1 MSKNFYLS
9 IFFGFFFNVI
19 LCQNPIEWIT
29 NTEKINDSTYNLTTT
44 AKIENNWRLY
54 SQYNEEGGAILTEF
68 VFSDSLIIKNYSKVI
83 EPEPITKFDP
93 VFNLDQ
99 SYFVNQVTFNQ
110 RIVLSDNDVDFVN
123 QTVYYQVCDDR
134 VCIFQEQDL
143 MFNLSGVSN
152 LNRTVFDYKSVK
164 SELVINFNN
173 KELISSGQDI
183 SSSYISNNYLNL
195 FILGFLGGVLALL
208 TPCVFPMIPLTVSFF
223 SSKGSLGKFLSVMYG
238 LFIVFIY
245 LSLSLPFYFI
255 ENINPQIFNQISTSP
270 ILNFLFFLVF
280 ILFALSLF
288 GLFEITLPSSWTNK
302 IDNASNISTGMI
314 STFFM
319 ALTLCLVSFSCTGPI
334 LGSLLVGS
342 ITSQS
347 GALDLTFGMLGF
359 GVSLALPFT
368 FLAISPNSLKV
379 LPKSGIW
386 LSRVKVILGFIELAL
401 AFKFL
406 SNADLILELGLLKRE
421 VFIIIWILISLSCLL
436 YLINSLRFKRSLIL
450 YLLIVFFSYS
460 TINLSLG
467 VKEKSSYKLALLSGL
482 LPPTF
487 YTVYE
492 NNNGCPLG
500 LNCFKDFEKGL
511 LESKYTNKPMLIDFT
526 GWACANCRRVEE
538 NTWSKNDIYNMIND
552 EFILISLYVDDRSKL
567 LNNKNI
573 NLTDKNGNVKT
584 LENEGEK
591 WSAFQTLNFN
601 INSQPYYVL
610 VSPSLD
616 ILNSPIQ
623 YTDTQTYRD
632 WFKEGLDNFKDN
644 N

>member
-68 VFSDSLIIKNYSKVI
+68 IFSDSLIIKNYSKVI

-143 MFNLSGVSN
+143 MFNLSGISN
-152 LNRTVFDYKSVK
+152 LNKTVFDYNSVK

-223 SSKGSLGKFLSVMYG
+223 SSKGSSGKFLSVMYG

-319 ALTLCLVSFSCTGPI
+319 ALTLCLVS
-334 LGSLLVGS
+334 
-342 ITSQS
+342 
-347 GALDLTFGMLGF
+347 
-359 GVSLALPFT
+359 
-368 FLAISPNSLKV
+368 
-379 LPKSGIW
+379 
-386 LSRVKVILGFIELAL
+386 
-401 AFKFL
+401 
-406 SNADLILELGLLKRE
+406 
-421 VFIIIWILISLSCLL
+421 
-436 YLINSLRFKRSLIL
+436 
-450 YLLIVFFSYS
+450 
-460 TINLSLG
+460 
-467 VKEKSSYKLALLSGL
+467 
-482 LPPTF
+482 
-487 YTVYE
+487 
-492 NNNGCPLG
+492 
-500 LNCFKDFEKGL
+500 
-511 LESKYTNKPMLIDFT
+511 
-526 GWACANCRRVEE
+526 
-538 NTWSKNDIYNMIND
+538 
-552 EFILISLYVDDRSKL
+552 
-567 LNNKNI
+567 
-573 NLTDKNGNVKT
+573 
-584 LENEGEK
+584 
-591 WSAFQTLNFN
+591 
-601 INSQPYYVL
+601 
-610 VSPSLD
+610 
-616 ILNSPIQ
+616 
-623 YTDTQTYRD
+623 
-632 WFKEGLDNFKDN
+632 
-644 N
+644 

>member
-68 VFSDSLIIKNYSKVI
+68 IFSDSLIIKNYSKVI

-143 MFNLSGVSN
+143 MFNLSGISN
-152 LNRTVFDYKSVK
+152 LNKTVFDYNSVK

-195 FILGFLGGVLALL
+195 FILGFFGGVLALL

-223 SSKGSLGKFLSVMYG
+223 SSKGSSGKFLSVMYG

-421 VFIIIWILISLSCLL
+421 VFIIIWILISLSCLI

-450 YLLIVFFSYS
+450 YLLIAFFSYS

-492 NNNGCPLG
+492 NNNGCPLC

-511 LESKYTNKPMLIDFT
+511 LESRYTNKPMLIDFT

-610 VSPSLD
+610 VSPSLN

-632 WFKEGLDNFKDN
+632 WLKEGLDNFKRQ
-644 N
+644 

>member
-19 LCQNPIEWIT
+19 LGQNPIEWIT

-68 VFSDSLIIKNYSKVI
+68 IFSDSLIIKNYSKVI

-152 LNRTVFDYKSVK
+152 LNKTVFDYNSVK

-223 SSKGSLGKFLSVMYG
+223 SSKGSSGKFLSVMYG

-421 VFIIIWILISLSCLL
+421 VFIIIWILISLSCLI

-450 YLLIVFFSYS
+450 YLLIAFFSYS

-511 LESKYTNKPMLIDFT
+511 LESRYTNKPMLIDFT

-573 NLTDKNGNVKT
+573 NLKDKNGNVKT

-632 WFKEGLDNFKDN
+632 WLKEGLDNFKDN

>member
-1 MSKNFYLS
+1 M
-9 IFFGFFFNVI
+9 I
-19 LCQNPIEWIT
+19 L
-29 NTEKINDSTYNLTTT
+29 
-44 AKIENNWRLY
+44 
-54 SQYNEEGGAILTEF
+54 
-68 VFSDSLIIKNYSKVI
+68 KNYSKVI

-99 SYFVNQVTFNQ
+99 SYFVDEVTFNQ
-110 RIVLSDNDVDFVN
+110 RIVLSAKDQNLVN

-152 LNRTVFDYKSVK
+152 LNKTVFDYKSVK
-164 SELVINFNN
+164 SELVVNFNN

-195 FILGFLGGVLALL
+195 FVLGFLGGVLALL

-223 SSKGSLGKFLSVMYG
+223 SSKGSSGKFLSVIYG
-238 LFIVFIY
+238 LFIVVIY

-270 ILNFLFFLVF
+270 VLNFIFFLVF

-302 IDNASNISTGMI
+302 IDSASNVSTGMI

-386 LSRVKVILGFIELAL
+386 LSRVKVILGFVELAL

-406 SNADLILELGLLKRE
+406 SNTDLILELGLLKRE
-421 VFIIIWILISLSCLL
+421 IFIIVWVLISVSCLI
-436 YLINSLRFKRSLIL
+436 YLINSLRFKRSLVL
-450 YLLIVFFSYS
+450 YLLIGFFSYS

-467 VKEKSSYKLALLSGL
+467 VKEKSNYKLGLLSGL

-487 YTVYE
+487 YTIYE

-511 LESKYTNKPMLIDFT
+511 LESRYTNKPMLIDFT

-538 NTWSKNDIYNMIND
+538 NTWSKSDIYNMINE

-567 LNNKNI
+567 LNNENI
-573 NLTDKNGNVKT
+573 NLKDKNGNVK
-584 LENEGEK
+584 LIENEGEK

-632 WFKEGLDNFKDN
+632 WLKEGLENFKDN

>member
-19 LCQNPIEWIT
+19 LGQNPIEWIT
-29 NTEKINDSTYNLTTT
+29 STEKINDSTYNLTTT

-54 SQYNEEGGAILTEF
+54 SQFNEEGGAILTEF
-68 VFSDSLIIKNYSKVI
+68 IFSDSLIIKNYSKVI

-99 SYFVNQVTFNQ
+99 SYFVNQVAFNQ
-110 RIVLSDNDVDFVN
+110 RIVLSNNDVDFVN

-152 LNRTVFDYKSVK
+152 LNKTVFDYNSVK

-223 SSKGSLGKFLSVMYG
+223 SSKGSSGKFLSVMYG
-238 LFIVFIY
+238 LFIIFIY

-421 VFIIIWILISLSCLL
+421 VFIIIWILISLSCLI

-450 YLLIVFFSYS
+450 YLLIAFFSYS

-511 LESKYTNKPMLIDFT
+511 LESRYTNKPMLIDFT

-538 NTWSKNDIYNMIND
+538 NSWSKNDIYNMIND

-573 NLTDKNGNVKT
+573 NLTDKNGNVKI

-601 INSQPYYVL
+601 INSQPYYVI

-632 WFKEGLDNFKDN
+632 WLKEGLDNFKDN

>member
-1 MSKNFYLS
+1 M
-9 IFFGFFFNVI
+9 
-19 LCQNPIEWIT
+19 
-29 NTEKINDSTYNLTTT
+29 
-44 AKIENNWRLY
+44 
-54 SQYNEEGGAILTEF
+54 
-68 VFSDSLIIKNYSKVI
+68 IIKNYSKVI

-93 VFNLDQ
+93 VFNLNQ

-143 MFNLSGVSN
+143 MFNLSGISN
-152 LNRTVFDYKSVK
+152 LNKTVFDYNSVK

-223 SSKGSLGKFLSVMYG
+223 SSKGSSGKFLSVMYG

-302 IDNASNISTGMI
+302 IDNASNISNGMI

-450 YLLIVFFSYS
+450 YLFIVFFSYS

-511 LESKYTNKPMLIDFT
+511 LESRYTNKPMLIDFT

-538 NTWSKNDIYNMIND
+538 NTWSKNDIYNLIND

-632 WFKEGLDNFKDN
+632 WLKEGLDNFKDN
-644 N
+644 Y

>member
-19 LCQNPIEWIT
+19 LSQNPIEWIT

-68 VFSDSLIIKNYSKVI
+68 IFSDSLIIKNYSKVI

-152 LNRTVFDYKSVK
+152 LNKTVFDYNSVK

-223 SSKGSLGKFLSVMYG
+223 SSKGSSGKFLSVMYG

-255 ENINPQIFNQISTSP
+255 ENINPQIFNLISTSP

-421 VFIIIWILISLSCLL
+421 VFIIIWILSSLSCLI

-450 YLLIVFFSYS
+450 YLLIAFFSYS

-511 LESKYTNKPMLIDFT
+511 LESRYTNKPMLIDFT

-573 NLTDKNGNVKT
+573 NLTDKNGNVKI

-610 VSPSLD
+610 VSPSLN

-632 WFKEGLDNFKDN
+632 WLKEGLDNFKDN

>member
-9 IFFGFFFNVI
+9 IFFGFFFNAI
-19 LCQNPIEWIT
+19 IGQNPIEWIT
-29 NTEKINDSTYNLTTT
+29 NTEKINDTTYNLTTT

-68 VFSDSLIIKNYSKVI
+68 IFLDSLIVKNYSKVI

-143 MFNLSGVSN
+143 MFNLSGISN
-152 LNRTVFDYKSVK
+152 LNKTVFDYNSVK

-173 KELISSGQDI
+173 RELISSGQDI

-223 SSKGSLGKFLSVMYG
+223 SSKGSSGKFLSVMYG

-421 VFIIIWILISLSCLL
+421 VFIIIWILISLSCLI

-511 LESKYTNKPMLIDFT
+511 LESRYTNKPMLIDFT

-573 NLTDKNGNVKT
+573 NLKDKNGNVKV
-584 LENEGEK
+584 LKNEGEK

-632 WFKEGLDNFKDN
+632 WLKEGLDNFKDN

>member
-19 LCQNPIEWIT
+19 LGQNPIEWIT
-29 NTEKINDSTYNLTTT
+29 NTEKINDSTYNLITT

-152 LNRTVFDYKSVK
+152 LNKTVFDYNSVK

-223 SSKGSLGKFLSVMYG
+223 SSKGSSGKFLSVMYG

-421 VFIIIWILISLSCLL
+421 VFIIIWILISLSCLI

-450 YLLIVFFSYS
+450 YLLIAFFSYS

-492 NNNGCPLG
+492 NNNGWPLG

-511 LESKYTNKPMLIDFT
+511 LESRYTNKPMLIDFT

-552 EFILISLYVDDRSKL
+552 EFILISLYVDDSSKL

-573 NLTDKNGNVKT
+573 NLTDKNGNVKI

-632 WFKEGLDNFKDN
+632 WLKEGLDNFKDN

>member
-1 MSKNFYLS
+1 M
-9 IFFGFFFNVI
+9 
-19 LCQNPIEWIT
+19 
-29 NTEKINDSTYNLTTT
+29 
-44 AKIENNWRLY
+44 
-54 SQYNEEGGAILTEF
+54 
-68 VFSDSLIIKNYSKVI
+68 IIKNYSKVI

-143 MFNLSGVSN
+143 MFNLSGISN
-152 LNRTVFDYKSVK
+152 LNKTVFDYNSVK

-223 SSKGSLGKFLSVMYG
+223 SSKGSSGKFLSVMYG

-421 VFIIIWILISLSCLL
+421 VFIIIWILISLSCLI

-450 YLLIVFFSYS
+450 YLLIAFFSYS

-467 VKEKSSYKLALLSGL
+467 IKEKSSYKLALLSGL

-500 LNCFKDFEKGL
+500 LNCFKYFEKGL
-511 LESKYTNKPMLIDFT
+511 LESRYTNKPMLIDFT

-573 NLTDKNGNVKT
+573 NLTDKNGNVKI

-632 WFKEGLDNFKDN
+632 WLKEGLDNFKDN

>member
-19 LCQNPIEWIT
+19 LGQNPIEWIT

-68 VFSDSLIIKNYSKVI
+68 IFSDSLIIKNYSKVI

-152 LNRTVFDYKSVK
+152 LNKTVFDYNSVK

-223 SSKGSLGKFLSVMYG
+223 SSKGSSGKFLSVMYG
-238 LFIVFIY
+238 FFIVFIY

-421 VFIIIWILISLSCLL
+421 VFIIIWILISLSCLI
-436 YLINSLRFKRSLIL
+436 YLINSLRFKRSLML
-450 YLLIVFFSYS
+450 YLLIAFFSYS

-511 LESKYTNKPMLIDFT
+511 LESRYTNKPMLIDFT

-567 LNNKNI
+567 LNNKKI
-573 NLTDKNGNVKT
+573 NLKDKNGNVKI

-632 WFKEGLDNFKDN
+632 WLKEGLDNFKDN

>member
-1 MSKNFYLS
+1 M
-9 IFFGFFFNVI
+9 
-19 LCQNPIEWIT
+19 
-29 NTEKINDSTYNLTTT
+29 
-44 AKIENNWRLY
+44 
-54 SQYNEEGGAILTEF
+54 
-68 VFSDSLIIKNYSKVI
+68 
-83 EPEPITKFDP
+83 
-93 VFNLDQ
+93 
-99 SYFVNQVTFNQ
+99 
-110 RIVLSDNDVDFVN
+110 LSDNDVDFVN

-143 MFNLSGVSN
+143 MFNLSGISN
-152 LNRTVFDYKSVK
+152 LNKTVFDYNSVK

-173 KELISSGQDI
+173 KELISSGHDI

-223 SSKGSLGKFLSVMYG
+223 SSKGSSGKFLSVMYG

-421 VFIIIWILISLSCLL
+421 VFIIIWILISLSCLI

-450 YLLIVFFSYS
+450 YLLIAFFSYS

-511 LESKYTNKPMLIDFT
+511 LESRYTNKPMLIDFT

-573 NLTDKNGNVKT
+573 NLTDKNGNVKI

-632 WFKEGLDNFKDN
+632 WLKEGLDNFKDN

>member
-1 MSKNFYLS
+1 
-9 IFFGFFFNVI
+9 
-19 LCQNPIEWIT
+19 
-29 NTEKINDSTYNLTTT
+29 
-44 AKIENNWRLY
+44 
-54 SQYNEEGGAILTEF
+54 
-68 VFSDSLIIKNYSKVI
+68 LIIKNYSKVI

-152 LNRTVFDYKSVK
+152 LNKTVFDYNSVK

-223 SSKGSLGKFLSVMYG
+223 SSKGSSGKFLSVMYG

-421 VFIIIWILISLSCLL
+421 VFIIIWILISLSCLI

-450 YLLIVFFSYS
+450 YLLIAFFSYS

-467 VKEKSSYKLALLSGL
+467 VKEKTSYKLALLSGL

-511 LESKYTNKPMLIDFT
+511 LESRYRNKPMLIDFT

-573 NLTDKNGNVKT
+573 KLTDKNGNVKI

-610 VSPSLD
+610 VSPSLN

-632 WFKEGLDNFKDN
+632 WLKEGLDNFKDN

>member
-19 LCQNPIEWIT
+19 LGQNPIEWIT

-68 VFSDSLIIKNYSKVI
+68 IFSDSLIIKNYSKVV

-93 VFNLDQ
+93 VFNLNQ
-99 SYFVNQVTFNQ
+99 SYFVDQVTFNQ

-143 MFNLSGVSN
+143 MFNLSGISN
-152 LNRTVFDYKSVK
+152 LNKTVFDYNSVK

-223 SSKGSLGKFLSVMYG
+223 SSKGSSGKFLSVMYG
-238 LFIVFIY
+238 LFIIFIY

-319 ALTLCLVSFSCTGPI
+319 SLTQCLVSFSCTGPI
-334 LGSLLVGS
+334 
-342 ITSQS
+342 
-347 GALDLTFGMLGF
+347 
-359 GVSLALPFT
+359 
-368 FLAISPNSLKV
+368 
-379 LPKSGIW
+379 
-386 LSRVKVILGFIELAL
+386 
-401 AFKFL
+401 
-406 SNADLILELGLLKRE
+406 
-421 VFIIIWILISLSCLL
+421 
-436 YLINSLRFKRSLIL
+436 
-450 YLLIVFFSYS
+450 
-460 TINLSLG
+460 
-467 VKEKSSYKLALLSGL
+467 
-482 LPPTF
+482 
-487 YTVYE
+487 
-492 NNNGCPLG
+492 
-500 LNCFKDFEKGL
+500 
-511 LESKYTNKPMLIDFT
+511 
-526 GWACANCRRVEE
+526 
-538 NTWSKNDIYNMIND
+538 
-552 EFILISLYVDDRSKL
+552 
-567 LNNKNI
+567 
-573 NLTDKNGNVKT
+573 
-584 LENEGEK
+584 
-591 WSAFQTLNFN
+591 
-601 INSQPYYVL
+601 
-610 VSPSLD
+610 
-616 ILNSPIQ
+616 
-623 YTDTQTYRD
+623 
-632 WFKEGLDNFKDN
+632 
-644 N
+644 

>member
-19 LCQNPIEWIT
+19 LGQNPIEWIT

-68 VFSDSLIIKNYSKVI
+68 IFSDSLIIKNYSKVI

-99 SYFVNQVTFNQ
+99 SYFVDQVTFNQ
-110 RIVLSDNDVDFVN
+110 RIVLSVDDEDFVN

-152 LNRTVFDYKSVK
+152 LNKTVFDYNSVK

-223 SSKGSLGKFLSVMYG
+223 SSKGSSGKFLSVMYG

-421 VFIIIWILISLSCLL
+421 VFIIIWILISLSCLI

-450 YLLIVFFSYS
+450 YLLIAFFSYS

-511 LESKYTNKPMLIDFT
+511 LESRYTNKPMLIDFT

-573 NLTDKNGNVKT
+573 NLTDKNGNVKI

-632 WFKEGLDNFKDN
+632 WLKEGLDNFKDN

>member
-9 IFFGFFFNVI
+9 IFFGFFFNLI
-19 LCQNPIEWIT
+19 LGQNPIEWIT

-110 RIVLSDNDVDFVN
+110 SIVLFDNDVDFVN

-152 LNRTVFDYKSVK
+152 LNKTVFDYNSVK

-223 SSKGSLGKFLSVMYG
+223 SSKGSSGKFLSVMYG

-421 VFIIIWILISLSCLL
+421 VFIIIWILISLSCLI

-450 YLLIVFFSYS
+450 YLLIAFFSYS

-567 LNNKNI
+567 LNNKKI

-610 VSPSLD
+610 VSPSLN

-632 WFKEGLDNFKDN
+632 WLKEGLDNFKDN

>member
-9 IFFGFFFNVI
+9 IFFGFFFNLI
-19 LCQNPIEWIT
+19 LGQNPIEWIT

-68 VFSDSLIIKNYSKVI
+68 IFSDSLIIKNYSKVI

-152 LNRTVFDYKSVK
+152 LNKTVFDYNSVK

-223 SSKGSLGKFLSVMYG
+223 SSKGSSGKFLSLMYG

-245 LSLSLPFYFI
+245 LSLSLPYYFI

-421 VFIIIWILISLSCLL
+421 VFIIIWILISLSCLI
-436 YLINSLRFKRSLIL
+436 YLINSLRFKKSLIL
-450 YLLIVFFSYS
+450 YLLIAFFSYS

-511 LESKYTNKPMLIDFT
+511 LESRYTNKPMLIDFT

-567 LNNKNI
+567 FNNKNI
-573 NLTDKNGNVKT
+573 NLTDKNGNVKI

-610 VSPSLD
+610 VSPSLN

-632 WFKEGLDNFKDN
+632 WLKEGLDNFKDN